1 MTQALHLPQAYR
13 RDFTGFGARI
23 RAIVHALEAEH
34 TLALLASS
42 KATLARQNLTELRA
56 IYARSLDPRRQT

>member
-34 TLALLASS
+34 TLALRASTG
-42 KATLARQNLTELRA
+42 AALPRQNLSELRA
-56 IYARSLDPRRQT
+56 MYARSLDPRQQT

>member
-13 RDFTGFGARI
+13 PDFTGFSARI

-34 TLALLASS
+34 TMALQASTR
-42 KATLARQNLTELRA
+42 AAMPRQNLAELQA
-56 IYARSLDPRRQT
+56 MYARPLDRSQQT